1 MNDKNLALNIGVV
14 GFLAL
19 LFFLVS
25 DYHDGIIARI
35 LILAIFA
42 MGYNLLFGYT
52 GLLSLGHAMF
62 FATGMYG
69 YGLSVELW
77 KFSAFEGLLFAL
89 VISFLFSMSIGVL
102 TLRTK
107 GVAFMIVTLMFSQV
121 FYLVVLLFGEHTGG
135 DEGFVISTHGRTL
148 FGLNFVDPTSKYFAS
163 LFLFAVVLL
172 GLTLFVRTRTGKCL
186 VAIREN
192 EERAKMLGYDVWV
205 HKFIAIII
213 SGVISGLAGASYT
226 LIFGYAGAAFA
237 EVHYSILPLLWVL
250 LGGAGTLIGPLVGT
264 VFAFYLIDIS
274 SGYTSAYLLIV
285 GLVIVLLTLFAPQ
298 GLAGELKRRM
308 AHWLQ

>member
-1 MNDKNLALNIGVV
+1 ML
-14 GFLAL
+14 LAL
-19 LFFLVS
+19 LFFFVS

-52 GLLSLGHAMF
+52 GMLSLGHAMF

-77 KFSAFEGLLFAL
+77 NFTALEGLVFSLFVSL
-89 VISFLFSMSIGVL
+89 LFSMGIGIL

-121 FYLVVLLFGEHTGG
+121 FYLVVLLFSEYTGG
-135 DEGFVISTHGRTL
+135 DEGFVISPQGRTL
-148 FGLNFVDPTSKYFAS
+148 FGLNFVDPTNKYFAS
-163 LFLFAVVLL
+163 LFLFALVLL
-172 GLTLFVRTRTGKCL
+172 SLTLFVRTRTGKCF

-192 EERAKMLGYDVWV
+192 EQRAEMLGYDVWT
-205 HKFIAIII
+205 HKFLAIII
-213 SGVISGLAGASYT
+213 SGVISGLGGATYT

-250 LGGAGTLIGPLVGT
+250 LGGAGTLVGPLIGT

-274 SGYTSAYLLIV
+274 SSFTSAYLLIV

-298 GLAGELKRRM
+298 GLAGEIKRKV
-308 AHWLQ
+308 APWLL